1 MTYSRRLSP
10 TVLIV
15 LAVLL
20 IAASACTTP
29 MPNPTQGQAPAA
41 TAEPEPAEPEPPETE
56 ATATPVPEPT
66 ATSEPLAALV
76 NGASIPLAEF
86 ERQVA
91 RYEASLVATGQD
103 PETEEGQAAVAQGRQ
118 WVLDVMIEQ
127 MLIEQE
133 ATQAGVVVSEEEV
146 EATVRSLQEE
156 KGEAALEEWLA
167 QEGMTLEEM
176 RDRLRGDMVA
186 TAMAN
191 RIAEAVP
198 LRAEHVHARHI
209 VVATQEEAQRIR
221 DQLQAGA
228 DFASLARTYSQDLST
243 RDLGGDLGFFPKG
256 VLTSKEV
263 EAAAFELQPGQF
275 SEIVKSELGYH
286 IVQVVER
293 VPDQEIAQ
301 EDLVFMRD
309 QAVRE
314 WLDQLRA
321 SADIQVF
328 VTPEP

>member
-1 MTYSRRLSP
+1 MRYSRRLSP
-10 TVLIV
+10 MIFV
-15 LAVLL
+15 AVAALL
-20 IAASACTTP
+20 IFVSACTTTP
-29 MPNPTQGQAPAA
+29 VPNPTDAEISTATPQPEPVDPAA
-41 TAEPEPAEPEPPETE
+41 S
-56 ATATPVPEPT
+56 ATPVPSPT
-66 ATSEPLAALV
+66 VTTEPLAALV
-76 NGASIPLAEF
+76 NGEPIPLAEY
-86 ERQVA
+86 ERQVG
-91 RYEASLVATGQD
+91 RYQASLAATGQNPD
-103 PETEEGQAAVAQGRQ
+103 TEEGQAAVAQGRQ

-127 MLIEQE
+127 ELIEQE
-133 ATQAGVVVSEEEV
+133 AAKAGVVVTDEEID
-146 EATVRSLQEE
+146 ATVSALREE
-156 KGEAALEEWLA
+156 KGAEALDAWLA
-167 QEGMTLEEM
+167 QEGLTLEEM
-176 RDRLRGDMVA
+176 RERLRGDMIA

-198 LRAEHVHARHI
+198 SRADHVHARHI
-209 VVATQEEAQRIR
+209 VVATEEEARRIL

-243 RDLGGDLGFFPKG
+243 RDLGGDLGFFPQG
-256 VLTSKEV
+256 MLTSKEV
-263 EAAAFELQPGQF
+263 EAAAFELQPGQL

>member
-1 MTYSRRLSP
+1 MRYSRRLSP
-10 TVLIV
+10 MIFV
-15 LAVLL
+15 AVAALL
-20 IAASACTTP
+20 IFVSACTTTP
-29 MPNPTQGQAPAA
+29 VPNPTDAEISTATPQPEPVDPAA
-41 TAEPEPAEPEPPETE
+41 S
-56 ATATPVPEPT
+56 ATPVPSPT
-66 ATSEPLAALV
+66 ATTEPLAALV
-76 NGASIPLAEF
+76 NGEPIPLAEY
-86 ERQVA
+86 ERQVG
-91 RYEASLVATGQD
+91 RYQASLVATGQNPD
-103 PETEEGQAAVAQGRQ
+103 TEEGQAAVAQGRQ

-127 MLIEQE
+127 ELIEQE
-133 ATQAGVVVSEEEV
+133 AAKAGVVVTDEEID
-146 EATVRSLQEE
+146 ATVSALQEE
-156 KGEAALEEWLA
+156 KGAEALDAWLA
-167 QEGMTLEEM
+167 QEGLTLEEM
-176 RDRLRGDMVA
+176 RERLRGDMIA

-198 LRAEHVHARHI
+198 SRADHVHARHI
-209 VVATQEEAQRIR
+209 VVATEEEARRIL

-243 RDLGGDLGFFPKG
+243 RDLGGDLGFFPQG
-256 VLTSKEV
+256 MLTSKEV
-263 EAAAFELQPGQF
+263 EAAAFELQPGQL